1 MGRILFISLVFFSFG
16 CNEVD
21 SLKRYVDYAS
31 FKAMG
36 GTLFSDP
43 NKVTTKEIH
52 FDSGRLL
59 GREVILEG
67 QVLSY
72 GKFDTY
78 LVLSDESGRML
89 VVLTHLVGADSEVED
104 TIKRQQNKSVLRVL
118 GSVER
123 GKKGLPYLLAR
134 SVTFSNGRGTVE

>member
-1 MGRILFISLVFFSFG
+1 MPVSRLWV
-16 CNEVD
+16 V
-21 SLKRYVDYAS
+21 
-31 FKAMG
+31 
-36 GTLFSDP
+36 LFSVILI
-43 NKVTTKEIH
+43 KVTTKEIH